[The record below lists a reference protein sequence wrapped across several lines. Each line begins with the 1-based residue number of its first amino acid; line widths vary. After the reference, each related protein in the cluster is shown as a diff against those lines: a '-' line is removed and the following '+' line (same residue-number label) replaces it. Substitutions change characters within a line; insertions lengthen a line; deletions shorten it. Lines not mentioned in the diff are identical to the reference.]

1 MKKVI
6 VVLALFAFG
15 FSAQAQSK
23 VGHINITELVDMM
36 PQKDSLEKVY
46 ANEQTQ
52 WENLLKQKEQEFY
65 QKQAEL
71 AAMQDSANVSPVLIE
86 VMKKDLQQM
95 QAGYQQLQQEASM
108 AMQKKNQE
116 LLTPLLEMVQTAIE
130 AVAKEQG
137 YDYVLDA
144 SSQGVMLYSDP
155 SNDLMDAVKKQL
167 GL

>member
-71 AAMQDSANVSPVLIE
+71 AAMQDSASVSPVLIE

-130 AVAKEQG
+130 AVAKEKG

>member
-6 VVLALFAFG
+6 VVLALFAFA

-23 VGHINITELVDMM
+23 VGHINITELVSQM

-71 AAMQDSANVSPVLIE
+71 AAMQDSANASPILIE

-95 QAGYQQLQQEASM
+95 QAGYQQLQQEASN
-108 AMQKKNQE
+108 AMQLKNQE
-116 LLTPLLEMVQTAIE
+116 LLTPLLEMVQKAIDD
-130 AVAKEQG
+130 VAKEKG
-137 YDYVLDA
+137 FDYVIDA
-144 SSQGVMLYSDP
+144 SSQGVLLYSNPD
-155 SNDLMDAVKKQL
+155 NDLTAAVKAKL